1 MFASNAGLKLPF
13 VLPQLSHIAQ
23 DMGPSCQY
31 SWFDAQGL
39 RSHYR
44 GAGIEPSLGA
54 VAGGA
59 IGAGV
64 LMPALARARQQA
76 RYTVSI
82 TNLKQLG
89 LAVIMYADEH
99 DGKLPDSFEQAKEYY
114 KESKILESP
123 LKPKDFAGPSYIY
136 VSGHTMKAESPA
148 RQIVA
153 YENPGYCQDMIN
165 ALFLDGHVEKMKKD
179 RFLET
184 LEATYKQLGR
194 DMPEIKFKG
203 SK

>member
-1 MFASNAGLKLPF
+1 MFASNAGLKLPM

-59 IGAGV
+59 FGAGI
-64 LMPALARARQQA
+64 LLPALARARQQA
-76 RYTVSI
+76 RNAVSMS
-82 TNLKQLG
+82 NLKQLG
-89 LAVIMYADEH
+89 LSIMYTDDHDE
-99 DGKLPDSFEQAKEYY
+99 KLPDNLDQAKKYY
-114 KESKILESP
+114 RNSKVLESP
-123 LKPKDFAGPSYIY
+123 LKPKGFAGPSYIY
-136 VSGHTMKAESPA
+136 VNDHSMTAESPA
-148 RQIVA
+148 RQIVI
-153 YENPGYCQDMIN
+153 YENPGYCKDTIN
-165 ALFLDGHVEKMKKD
+165 ALFLDGHVERMQRN
-179 RFLET
+179 RFRET

-194 DMPEIKFKG
+194 EMPEIKFKG
-203 SK
+203 SE